1 MIQWTYIPEHA
12 PQFGGLWESTVKSIK
27 THLRKILGEAKL
39 TFEEYCTVLSQVETC
54 LNSRPL
60 VPLDSDEDSIEA
72 LTPGNFLVG
81 RPLEVLLDPPTTFKS
96 KSLRHRWNLRQ
107 TLMHH
112 FWKCWSTDYFA
123 SLFVSSPNGIP
134 RHRIWKSEIWS
145 CWMKIGWFLQSG
157 LLVASSPARMMW
169 FKLYPSRLRLG
180 YTRDQQPKLLYYYLT
195 DSTQTLVTLYS
206 VIDLLWLK
214 LALCII
220 IVVRLIKSWAVV
232 CSCYFVFLYDAYHS
246 NNNNILITELLCMW
260 LVVSLP
266 TGVRAPVTALLTT
279 TSMVTTSSL
288 VSISSQ
294 LPPISSLLI
303 CCGIFLNLTSSKQAE
318 AIGVYSPTLP
328 PIQPTYLKKICAG
341 LFFDLKELLP
351 DNVALIQRLNE
362 TEMLSSFSP
371 PLSSTWTTEINNP
384 DVLLGDWLWGHSRSS
399 GLCSNNFSATG
410 PKTRWLGLAHIQSAL
425 SAADGW

>member
-123 SLFVSSPNGIP
+123 SLFVSSPNGTH

-294 LPPISSLLI
+294 LPPISSLLSVVASS
-303 CCGIFLNLTSSKQAE
+303 LTLLPQSKLKPL
-318 AIGVYSPTLP
+318 GFTLP
-328 PIQPTYLKKICAG
+328 LCLQSSQHIWKRFVLGYFLTLRN
-341 LFFDLKELLP
+341 FFQ
-351 DNVALIQRLNE
+351 I
-362 TEMLSSFSP
+362 M
-371 PLSSTWTTEINNP
+371 W
-384 DVLLGDWLWGHSRSS
+384 H
-399 GLCSNNFSATG
+399 
-410 PKTRWLGLAHIQSAL
+410 
-425 SAADGW
+425 